1 MTVRIGIIGTGG
13 IAIEHLTNLLRLPD
27 AEVVALCDLTTAQI
41 DLARATV
48 ARKLSVD
55 TATGAAQP
63 LEAATYTDYHAML
76 RDERLD
82 GVYLCIPPFAHGEPE
97 AAVIAAGVPL
107 LVEKPVG
114 LDLHTAAQTLARI
127 RERGLLTAVG
137 YQLRYTAAADRAR
150 TLLAN
155 TTIGMA
161 LALRF
166 GATPNTPWYHRQ
178 NQSGGQLT
186 EMATHQIDLL
196 RYLVGEVRTVT
207 AAATTRI
214 NNQHRP
220 DYDIFD
226 ANAMTLTFDN
236 GVIGSF
242 ANNFLAWPGAVPQLR
257 GLHLFCDG
265 LILSLDN
272 SDLRAVTPDGT
283 EEVTAQGDAMEA
295 LDATFIRAIAEGHP
309 ELVRADYADATRTLA
324 VTLAADRA
332 ARTGQPVEITRLL
345 AEVGL

>member
-1 MTVRIGIIGTGG
+1 MTVRIGVIGTGG
-13 IAIEHLTNLLRLPD
+13 IAVEHLTNLLRLPD
-27 AEVVALCDLTTAQI
+27 AEVVALCDLTTHQI
-41 DLARATV
+41 DLARAAVT
-48 ARKLSVD
+48 RKLD
-55 TATGAAQP
+55 ADMALGAARP
-63 LEAATYTDYHAML
+63 LEAATYTDYRAML

-137 YQLRYTAAADRAR
+137 YQLRYMPAADRAR
-150 TLLAN
+150 ELLAN

-161 LALRF
+161 LVLRF
-166 GATPNTPWYHRQ
+166 GRTPNPPWYHRQ
-178 NQSGGQLT
+178 DRSGGQLT

-196 RYLVGEVRTVT
+196 RYFVGEVRTVT

-214 NNQHRP
+214 NNRSRP

-242 ANNFLAWPGAVPQLR
+242 ANNFLAWPGAVPQLS

-265 LILSLDN
+265 LILSLGNDR
-272 SDLRAVTPDGT
+272 LRAVTPDGT
-283 EEVTAQGDAMEA
+283 EELTTEGDAMAA
-295 LDATFIRAIAEGHP
+295 LDATFIRAIAEGRP
-309 ELVRADYADATRTLA
+309 ELIRADYADAVRTLA

-332 ARTGQPVEITRLL
+332 ARTGQPVEIARVL
-345 AEVGL
+345 ADAGL